1 MDSIN
6 RIIENGKEVE
16 PVYKK
21 KRGIILL
28 RQTDDLILFRGHG
41 PEDQITGVPLFQGR
55 IGEDLTLEEG
65 YAAAKNAQLLFLER

>member
-28 RQTDDLILFRGHG
+28 RQTDDLILFQVM
-41 PEDQITGVPLFQGR
+41 DQKIRLQGFHCFK
-55 IGEDLTLEEG
+55 EE
-65 YAAAKNAQLLFLER
+65 

>member
-28 RQTDDLILFRGHG
+28 RQTDD
-41 PEDQITGVPLFQGR
+41 
-55 IGEDLTLEEG
+55 
-65 YAAAKNAQLLFLER
+65 